1 MKTRASQYGFRNG
14 VSLVEVVLGLVVFMI
29 IVLGSAYYQFVTA
42 LSLRHAREQLAGADL
57 AVTLLGA
64 WQGLG
69 GSESYGPDNQLSS
82 YLTISP
88 ADDGVAPG
96 GYTLLGAYE
105 VILGD
110 RTYTSTLYW
119 KDIESDLRELGV
131 AVSWPLS
138 NGRQKT
144 WQLTTYTE
152 M

>member
-1 MKTRASQYGFRNG
+1 MRMRAYQPGFRNG

-29 IVLGSAYYQFVTA
+29 IALGSAYYRYVTA
-42 LSLRHAREQLAGADL
+42 LSLQHARQQLAGADL
-57 AVTLLGA
+57 AVTLLGT

-88 ADDGVAPG
+88 AEGGSIPD
-96 GYTLLGAYE
+96 GYTLLGAYD
-105 VILGD
+105 VIVGD
-110 RTYTSTLYW
+110 RTYKSTLYW

-138 NGRQKT
+138 NGQQKT